1 MNVLHIVS
9 IFCFALC
16 LVMFFYLKWYIKKR
30 TSFAAGLEDR
40 HEEVLKLIA
49 EIDRITDRDSQ
60 LVEERIKRLKEILEE
75 ADSRIALYVKEF
87 EKRQTGETIY
97 SSLGRGIRAALDTVP
112 AVISA
117 PAALPAPAAGSAP
130 AARIEIQDTIELTE
144 AASSQRSIELDAYR
158 AAGKAS
164 QKNQAQGPRENLQQ
178 PLNFQSAPAPESPS
192 AAVQKISKKQIR
204 THIDILSGEGRSAEE
219 IASLLGI
226 SIAEV
231 NLALNLQRSLPRKN

>member
-1 MNVLHIVS
+1 
-9 IFCFALC
+9 
-16 LVMFFYLKWYIKKR
+16 MFFYLKWYIKKR
-30 TSFAAGLEDR
+30 TSLASGLEDR

-60 LVEERIKRLKEILEE
+60 LVEERIKSLKEILDE

-112 AVISA
+112 AAPQA
-117 PAALPAPAAGSAP
+117 PAQLQSSAALT
-130 AARIEIQDTIELTE
+130 ARLPVNEIQDTIELTE
-144 AASSQRSIELDAYR
+144 AAASQRSIELDAYR

-164 QKNQAQGPRENLQQ
+164 QKKQTQSPQENLQQ
-178 PLNFQSAPAPESPS
+178 PLNFQSAPALESRS

-226 SIAEV
+226 TIAEV